1 MNSRS
6 SAIRN
11 TLFSSVGIYT
21 EYLLGLLTSILIARH
36 LGPQIFG
43 GYSLIIWMV
52 SVGVTMTN
60 AGTANAVIKFV
71 AECRGGNREELIQPL
86 LAYLRRT
93 QRMCLLL
100 VLAVAALL
108 SAFAGN
114 RLAPGY
120 DHLVLFGLLVVTIS
134 LRAPYM
140 FNISLA
146 KGFENF
152 RATATISLIATP
164 VNLAMVLAAWLMHAP
179 AGGFLAV
186 FAISSAVFFLASHR
200 LTMHLAP
207 PSPPGTQL
215 PPELR
220 RRIVRHMRFVA
231 VTITI
236 GFVAASDV
244 EVLFLNLF
252 ASPAAAG
259 EFKVAFQLA
268 IGATLLL
275 PGVLGALLLPMMA
288 NALSRGMSLAGRRF
302 VAATTYLALL
312 AAPLVAF
319 GGVFAGAVI
328 GLLVWARP
336 MLPRCR
342 YLLSVCLAARWV
354 RWRRAHR
361 VCLVSADRQRNIL
374 ILVVVN
380 GAIKLLLDFVLTVH
394 YGLAGAVA
402 ACVTANIFTASAM
415 VTMATRVSGLQ
426 PDWSRLLR
434 IVFAALL
441 AARGRTAVSR
451 PVGTAAHPAR
461 RRHRAFTGVR
471 TADLCARLLESWRH
485 RTPAGSAPTFR
496 GGKTAG
502 GRDVAGV
509 GWQARGQGRLN
520 V

>member
-71 AECRGGNREELIQPL
+71 AECRGSDRQELIQPL

-93 QRMCLLL
+93 QRMCLML

-108 SAFAGN
+108 SVFAGN

-120 DHLVLFGLLVVTIS
+120 DHLLLFGLLVVTIS

-146 KGFENF
+146 KGFEDF

-164 VNLAMVLAAWLMHAP
+164 LNLAMVLAAWLLHAP

-200 LTMHLAP
+200 LTMRLAP

-328 GLLVWARP
+328 GLLYGPSYAPAVPVLAF
-336 MLPRCR
+336 
-342 YLLSVCLAARWV
+342 CLFGSALGTVAQG
-354 RWRRAHR
+354 ASSL
-361 VCLVSADRQRNIL
+361 LVSADRQRNIL

-415 VTMATRVSGLQ
+415 VIMATRVSGLQ

-441 AARGRTAVSR
+441 AALVALPFRGLWEPLPTLLVGGTVLSLVYALLTFALGCWSR
-451 PVGTAAHPAR
+451 GDIEHLQGLHQRFAAGRLPAVGTLLVWAGK
-461 RRHRAFTGVR
+461 RA
-471 TADLCARLLESWRH
+471 
-485 RTPAGSAPTFR
+485 
-496 GGKTAG
+496 
-502 GRDVAGV
+502 GRDV
-509 GWQARGQGRLN
+509 
-520 V
+520 

>member
-21 EYLLGLLTSILIARH
+21 EYLLGLLTSILVARH

-71 AECRGGNREELIQPL
+71 AELRGGDREELIQPL

-108 SAFAGN
+108 SVFAGN

-164 VNLAMVLAAWLMHAP
+164 LNLAMVLAAWLMHAP
-179 AGGFLAV
+179 AGGFLLV

-207 PSPPGTQL
+207 PSSPGTQL

-328 GLLVWARP
+328 GLLYGPSYAPAVPVLAF
-336 MLPRCR
+336 
-342 YLLSVCLAARWV
+342 CLFGSALGTVAQG
-354 RWRRAHR
+354 ASSL
-361 VCLVSADRQRNIL
+361 LVSADRQRNIL

-402 ACVTANIFTASAM
+402 ACVTANILTASAM
-415 VTMATRVSGLQ
+415 VIMATRVSGMQ
-426 PDWSRLLR
+426 PDWPRLLR

-441 AARGRTAVSR
+441 AAVVAL
-451 PVGTAAHPAR
+451 P
-461 RRHRAFTGVR
+461 
-471 TADLCARLLESWRH
+471 
-485 RTPAGSAPTFR
+485 FR
-496 GGKTAG
+496 GLWGPLPTLLVGGSVLTVVYALLTFVLGCWSRGDIEHLQGLHQRFAAGRVPALGTLLVWAGKRA
-502 GRDVAGV
+502 GRDV
-509 GWQARGQGRLN
+509 
-520 V
+520 